1 MGVLVLKRLQYLLQH
16 LANNKD
22 HTVAAEVQNVLPGL
36 FSLSHFYNT
45 FIFVMT
51 NWNFF
56 FVKFFYKIY
65 ENSTVGNDLK
75 CHIIVT
81 AKMNEFSKRSKAS
94 ISKQKKQP
102 NLKAFKKIKKEITH
116 GDNGNVNT

>member
-1 MGVLVLKRLQYLLQH
+1 MASTIHLQCI
-16 LANNKD
+16 
-22 HTVAAEVQNVLPGL
+22 
-36 FSLSHFYNT
+36 HFCNDELT
-45 FIFVMT
+45 GT
-51 NWNFF
+51 FF
-56 FVKFFYKIY
+56 FVNFFYKIY

-81 AKMNEFSKRSKAS
+81 AKMNEFPKRSKAS

-102 NLKAFKKIKKEITH
+102 ILKAFNKIKKEITH